1 MTWLRVVGLGEA
13 KSWPRRGEHSGR
25 GHDHAGKRSARQCK
39 HSQRQRLRA
48 GLVRGGGRR
57 VSLEPLASFDLARL
71 IEVGVP
77 GPNLMCGGLLY
88 RRGLHTL
95 TGPPDCGKTSLALRW
110 ALDLLDAGTSVV
122 WLDEESG
129 PEIAAEKLIA
139 FGVKP
144 ADLADLHYYPFPSRP
159 WSPGDVAMLGEV
171 MKTCRPVLT
180 IWDSAAA
187 FLARAGLSEDD
198 AGEVTGFWSNVLA
211 PCARLYGSAVLVIDH
226 DTKNGGQSRYARGS
240 GAKLAATDVAY
251 KLEAV
256 RQFSRSQDGEL
267 RLTVTKDRRG
277 SLPRAHR
284 IRVARSPLTFAFAE
298 DAVPPDLASP
308 QPAGKPTAKDLV
320 FSVLTDTP
328 EPVAKIAGLVNAKC
342 GHALRR
348 PTISGALNSL
358 ANDGLADCVD
368 PGTGRQKLWFL
379 RVR

>member
-1 MTWLRVVGLGEA
+1 MTQ
-13 KSWPRRGEHSGR
+13 P
-25 GHDHAGKRSARQCK
+25 
-39 HSQRQRLRA
+39 
-48 GLVRGGGRR
+48 LV
-57 VSLEPLASFDLARL
+57 PFDLAHL

-77 GPNLMCGGLLY
+77 GPNLMCGARLY

-95 TGPPDCGKTSLALRW
+95 TGPPECGKTSLALRW

-129 PEIAAEKLIA
+129 EEIAAEKLIA

-159 WSPGDVAMLGEV
+159 WSPGDVAMLADV
-171 MKTCRPVLT
+171 MDTCQPVLT

-187 FLARAGLSEDD
+187 FLARAGLREDD
-198 AGEVTGFWSNVLA
+198 AGEVTQFWSNVLA
-211 PCARLYGSAVLVIDH
+211 PCARQHGSAVLVIDH
-226 DTKNGGQSRYARGS
+226 DTKNGGPSRYARGS

-256 RQFSRSQDGEL
+256 RPFSRYQDGEL

-277 SLPRAHR
+277 ALARGHR
-284 IRVARSPLTFAFAE
+284 IRVGHSPLTFTFAE
-298 DAVPPDLASP
+298 DTTPPGLPQP
-308 QPAGKPTAKDLV
+308 QPAGRLTAKDLV

-328 EPVAKIAGLVNAKC
+328 GPMAEIAERVKAKC
-342 GHALRR
+342 GHAMQR

-358 ANDGLADCVD
+358 AKDGLADCTD
-368 PGTGRQKLWFL
+368 LGQGRQKLWFL
-379 RVR
+379 RVS